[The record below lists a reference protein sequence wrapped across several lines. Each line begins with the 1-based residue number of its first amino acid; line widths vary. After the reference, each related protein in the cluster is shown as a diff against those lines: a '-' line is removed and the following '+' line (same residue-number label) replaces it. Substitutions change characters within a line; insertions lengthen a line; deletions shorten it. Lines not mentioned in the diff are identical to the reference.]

1 MGILR
6 ADRITG
12 LGGANAIKGSVE
24 FRARQNMR
32 AEVVNGNADFNLG
45 SGDFTLEC
53 WWNSGGDLSTDIDFV
68 TLWNWS
74 GNRQA
79 WGMYY
84 DADTGQF
91 GLTADTTGGSGSNIS
106 YTQAAGFEKN
116 RWYHLAIV
124 RISNTLTL
132 YKDGTS
138 IGSNSSY
145 NYTIYENTVDPLVI
159 GGQLDG
165 TSYDSKIMRGFISN
179 LRIIKGEGIYTG
191 NFTPPTNELTVTPN
205 TVLLACQSPGNILQ
219 EATGKKLIAYR
230 ASTNDAFPVA
240 STFTPNS
247 PVGFS
252 TTSDVGSQ
260 YGTTFDGF
268 GSFATSTYMV
278 PPGGNTRERNRG
290 RGLIFGGYSPS
301 PAAHVNSI
309 QFINIQSFGNAQDF
323 GDLSSLRS
331 QMGAV
336 SSSTRAVS
344 CGGGSDTPSDYSDI
358 NTCEFVTIASTSN
371 TTDFG
376 DLSVSRQP
384 YKASSNDTRGI
395 IFGGYIHPANSNTID
410 FITIATTGNATD
422 FGDEIDTNRAG
433 ASCSSTTRGIVAGG
447 SPATNRIS
455 FVEIATTGNAQ
466 DFGDLLNSVVAP
478 SGCSDKTR
486 GVFAGGATPTA
497 INVIQFIT
505 MSSAGDA
512 TNFGDLN
519 TTEKVGSKGNSNSIR
534 GIFSGGYDGGTFVN
548 SISAITI
555 ATTGNAVDFGDI
567 SGTLRY
573 AAGTS
578 DSHGGLS

>member
-32 AEVVNGNADFNLG
+32 VEVVNNNADFNLG
-45 SGDFTLEC
+45 SGDFTIEC
-53 WWNSGGDLSTDIDFV
+53 WWNSGGDLSTDVDFV

-74 GNRQA
+74 SNRQA

-91 GLTADTTGGSGSNIS
+91 GFIGDTTGSGGSNIS

-116 RWYHLAIV
+116 KWYHLAAV

-132 YKDGTS
+132 YKNGTS

-145 NYTIYENTVDPLVI
+145 NYTIYENTADPLVI

-230 ASTNDAFPVA
+230 TSTNDSYPVA

-278 PPGGNTRERNRG
+278 PTGGNTRERNRG
-290 RGLIFGGYSPS
+290 RGIYGLGGFPS
-301 PAAHVNSI
+301 YVNNI
-309 QFINIQSFGNAQDF
+309 DFLTIQSTGNAQDF
-323 GDLSSLRS
+323 GDLTEAASF
-331 QMGAV
+331 MGAAGNQ
-336 SSSTRAVS
+336 TRSVFSRRYNAS
-344 CGGGSDTPSDYSDI
+344 GGN
-358 NTCEFVTIASTSN
+358 NTMDFVTIAN
-371 TTDFG
+371 TANAIDFGDATTTAHAPAGCGNNTRGLFGGGATTNILEFITFATAGNAQDFG
-376 DLSVSRQP
+376 DLYSKRDMGGLSNSTRGVFAGGGDAPQVNTIQFVTISTTGNGSDFGDLTQETQGLTG
-384 YKASSNDTRGI
+384 SSNSTRGI
-395 IFGGYIHPANSNTID
+395 FAGGYTPTMQNTIQ

-422 FGDEIDTNRAG
+422 FGDLTFTSFRG
-433 ASCSSTTRGIVAGG
+433 ASCSSSTRSVIMRGWSSGG
-447 SPATNRIS
+447 NVNDICFITIS
-455 FVEIATTGNAQ
+455 TSGNAQ
-466 DFGDLLNSVVAP
+466 DFGDKTSA
-478 SGCSDKTR
+478 SG
-486 GVFAGGATPTA
+486 
-497 INVIQFIT
+497 Q
-505 MSSAGDA
+505 MSES
-512 TNFGDLN
+512 
-519 TTEKVGSKGNSNSIR
+519 
-534 GIFSGGYDGGTFVN
+534 
-548 SISAITI
+548 
-555 ATTGNAVDFGDI
+555 
-567 SGTLRY
+567 
-573 AAGTS
+573 GTS
-578 DSHGGLS
+578 DCHGGLE